1 VANGIVGVRE
11 DAEHTVSADVHSL
24 ATIRNIGK
32 SKDLLYSLVP
42 RAQCFCFYDLGR
54 NCIWSSDGADDYEIN
69 DFVAELPADI
79 LTGEAPE
86 AEFVRRTLESGRT
99 LLVLPVHSD
108 ESEPLGFLVVVF
120 SRNAGKSSWF
130 NPSLL
135 NNILAPAVA
144 VIGEGLQLDSELR
157 EALAHKSEIE
167 TELKL
172 VYEVDEKIHGQSRSH
187 AGLAQLVGQSGRFLG
202 IAYSVLLMPAKRI
215 RISATHSSWKK
226 VNRKVLD
233 RYLVD
238 HMFPKLDG
246 KRQPVVFEIPAV
258 EGGDT
263 VADRGYQTMLC
274 PLTDKHGNVEGMLAQ
289 LGRVS
294 GEPFNTTHRRFMSHV
309 VRKVEYV
316 IEKSFDTMTGL
327 MNRSGFE
334 AQLHEAWKNLETDDD
349 AHQLIYFDLDNL
361 QLVND
366 TFGRKAGDEVI
377 MSFSR
382 LLEQDLPRSAVL
394 SRLTGDDFCILLTH
408 ADSDSG
414 VEFAHEVREKARTL
428 RYLEGD
434 KSLQVTISIGVSE
447 FNQRSGDEGASLTTA
462 RMACEAAKDHGRDR
476 IEVYDDQNH
485 SIIRRHDDMQLVAQI
500 QQTLDS
506 DGFALLA
513 QPITSLSTKDDVPRY
528 EILLRMKD
536 GEGSSIASSAFFS
549 AAERYQLMPQ
559 IDRWVVSTTIAKLAG
574 SRGVVD
580 DLGAIFSI
588 NLSGQSLSDD
598 DILEF
603 IDDEMREA
611 GIPAT
616 TLCFEVTESAAVSNL
631 AKAQQFID
639 GLRERG
645 CSIALDDFGAGLS
658 SFAYLKNFA
667 VDILK
672 IDGGFIRDITDNRIS
687 ESMVA
692 AITQVAKV
700 MELVTVAEYVESEK
714 TRKLISE
721 LGVDFAQ
728 GHAIGKPV
736 PFENVLEELTEQGR
750 KSTA

>member
-1 VANGIVGVRE
+1 
-11 DAEHTVSADVHSL
+11 VSADVHSL
-24 ATIRNIGK
+24 ATIKNIGK
-32 SKDLLYSLVP
+32 SKDLLQSLVP

-54 NCIWSSDGADDYEIN
+54 VCVWSSDGADDYEIN
-69 DFVAELPADI
+69 DFVAGLPADI
-79 LTGEAPE
+79 LNGETPE
-86 AEFVRRTLESGRT
+86 AEYVRRTLQSGRT

-108 ESEPLGFLVVVF
+108 HSEPLGFLIVVF

-144 VIGEGLQLDSELR
+144 VIGEGLQVNGELQ
-157 EALAHKSEIE
+157 EALAHKDEIE

-215 RISATHSSWKK
+215 RISATHSSWKN

-233 RYLVD
+233 RYLVE
-238 HMFPKLDG
+238 HMFPKLEG
-246 KRQPVVFEIPAV
+246 KRSPVVFEIPAV
-258 EGGDT
+258 EGGKT
-263 VADRGYQTMLC
+263 LADRGYQTMLC
-274 PLTDKHGNVEGMLAQ
+274 PLIDKHGNVEGMLAQ
-289 LGRVS
+289 LGRVC
-294 GEPFNTTHRRFMSHV
+294 GEPFNTMHRRFMSHI

-316 IEKSFDTMTGL
+316 IEKSFDAMTGL

-334 AQLHEAWKNLETDDD
+334 AQLHEAWKGLESDDD

-366 TFGRKAGDEVI
+366 TFGRRAGDEVI
-377 MSFSR
+377 MRFAR

-394 SRLTGDDFCILLTH
+394 SRLTGDDFCILLTN

-414 VEFAHEVREKARTL
+414 VEFAHEVREKGRSL

-447 FNQRSGDEGASLTTA
+447 FNRRSGDEGAALTTA

-476 IEVYDDQNH
+476 IEIYDERDH

-513 QPITSLSTKDDVPRY
+513 QPIVSLTDKDDVPRY

-536 GEGSSIASSAFFS
+536 GDGSPVASSAFFS

-559 IDRWVVSTTIAKLAG
+559 IDRWVVSTTIANIAAHPEI
-574 SRGVVD
+574 VEE
-580 DLGAIFSI
+580 LGAVFSV

-598 DILEF
+598 DILAF
-603 IDDEMREA
+603 IEEEIRAA

-616 TLCFEVTESAAVSNL
+616 TLGFEVTESAAVSNL
-631 AKAQQFID
+631 GKAQQFID
-639 GLRERG
+639 ALRQHG

-667 VDILK
+667 VDTLK

-700 MELVTVAEYVESEK
+700 MELVTVAEYVENKK

-728 GHAIGKPV
+728 GHAVGKPV
-736 PFENVLEELTEQGR
+736 PLEGVLEKLAKQAR